1 MVQIEDLKHTES
13 SVEALV
19 HGHDYTGA
27 LDVIDRA
34 LTTIHQMT
42 GIHCVRAVGDKLLA
56 YRSFIGVQMAA
67 RFTSVV
73 TSPDWPFFD
82 AAQKNNSTTQPPSSL
97 AYQRLQLKQ
106 KETTEE
112 MQQLMDALFRVDLV
126 PDVMAKYRG
135 HMTDEIKIVVKTV
148 VSETIA
154 TSSTCDPAAPDVSS
168 QLRAL
173 SSEEFLNCVQM
184 IFEHLLV
191 VLQRAMSVQT
201 MLAHMY
207 NVAAKSDDAVADTSE
222 PRRDAPAAA
231 AADWSPDSDTDASV
245 RGEGGGSERLGEWQE
260 KKKASKIIKELEDA
274 IRKTCEF
281 SQRSVSNLFGV
292 RKEVQI
298 EQSTGKTDYTL
309 RGALFNQLKLFLEK
323 YHQAQTTK
331 LVSTLN
337 HELWKNA
344 EISAARHAALVDV
357 ATGKGV
363 SLVLSHDQ
371 SVGADTAAPLKQ
383 LTLPTASFR
392 VVWSVLLAM
401 EIVMNYLSLALV
413 LGAGAMQAANL
424 KSISAKHLGLASQ
437 SLEVIVAYIPHI
449 KCQLSA
455 LLTQRQ
461 KLLLDDLDKVL
472 QDYVEHNGKIF
483 GKFISIVEDQIMK
496 QFLEHIDR
504 DVDYD
509 DPTLVLPTAPLK
521 GIAQNTVK
529 LYQVLSPVLP
539 PLQMQAVFSRVFD
552 MLEHKMPSCF
562 KAVQPHTAAGK
573 RRVVADVVA
582 FVDSFHE
589 LRGVVDLRG
598 DQLVAHF
605 KSSYE

>member
-1 MVQIEDLKHTES
+1 MDRLRNSLADKSLAILQLHRKQKRLVDLHELMVQIEDLKHTES

-201 MLAHMY
+201 MLAH
-207 NVAAKSDDAVADTSE
+207 
-222 PRRDAPAAA
+222 
-231 AADWSPDSDTDASV
+231 
-245 RGEGGGSERLGEWQE
+245 
-260 KKKASKIIKELEDA
+260 
-274 IRKTCEF
+274 
-281 SQRSVSNLFGV
+281 
-292 RKEVQI
+292 
-298 EQSTGKTDYTL
+298 
-309 RGALFNQLKLFLEK
+309 
-323 YHQAQTTK
+323 
-331 LVSTLN
+331 
-337 HELWKNA
+337 
-344 EISAARHAALVDV
+344 
-357 ATGKGV
+357 
-363 SLVLSHDQ
+363 
-371 SVGADTAAPLKQ
+371 
-383 LTLPTASFR
+383 
-392 VVWSVLLAM
+392 
-401 EIVMNYLSLALV
+401 
-413 LGAGAMQAANL
+413 
-424 KSISAKHLGLASQ
+424 
-437 SLEVIVAYIPHI
+437 
-449 KCQLSA
+449 
-455 LLTQRQ
+455 
-461 KLLLDDLDKVL
+461 
-472 QDYVEHNGKIF
+472 
-483 GKFISIVEDQIMK
+483 
-496 QFLEHIDR
+496 
-504 DVDYD
+504 
-509 DPTLVLPTAPLK
+509 
-521 GIAQNTVK
+521 
-529 LYQVLSPVLP
+529 
-539 PLQMQAVFSRVFD
+539 
-552 MLEHKMPSCF
+552 
-562 KAVQPHTAAGK
+562 
-573 RRVVADVVA
+573 
-582 FVDSFHE
+582 
-589 LRGVVDLRG
+589 
-598 DQLVAHF
+598 
-605 KSSYE
+605 

>member
-173 SSEEFLNCVQM
+173 GSEEFLNCVQM

-245 RGEGGGSERLGEWQE
+245 HDEGVGSERLGEWQE

-292 RKEVQI
+292 RKEVQANYTMPQLRSLYDTTMAFVVQI

-392 VVWSVLLAM
+392 VVWS
-401 EIVMNYLSLALV
+401 
-413 LGAGAMQAANL
+413 
-424 KSISAKHLGLASQ
+424 
-437 SLEVIVAYIPHI
+437 
-449 KCQLSA
+449 
-455 LLTQRQ
+455 
-461 KLLLDDLDKVL
+461 
-472 QDYVEHNGKIF
+472 
-483 GKFISIVEDQIMK
+483 
-496 QFLEHIDR
+496 
-504 DVDYD
+504 
-509 DPTLVLPTAPLK
+509 
-521 GIAQNTVK
+521 
-529 LYQVLSPVLP
+529 
-539 PLQMQAVFSRVFD
+539 
-552 MLEHKMPSCF
+552 
-562 KAVQPHTAAGK
+562 
-573 RRVVADVVA
+573 
-582 FVDSFHE
+582 
-589 LRGVVDLRG
+589 
-598 DQLVAHF
+598 
-605 KSSYE
+605 

>member
-207 NVAAKSDDAVADTSE
+207 NVAAKSDAAVADTSE

-245 RGEGGGSERLGEWQE
+245 HDEGVGSERLGEWQE

-281 SQRSVSNLFGV
+281 SQRMVLHDEAAQIFGTTRIPVDTFFPLFSFV
-292 RKEVQI
+292 LLHTDLPFVHAQLHLL
-298 EQSTGKTDYTL
+298 EQY
-309 RGALFNQLKLFLEK
+309 ALCNPPGD
-323 YHQAQTTK
+323 
-331 LVSTLN
+331 LN
-337 HELWKNA
+337 PTRNGE
-344 EISAARHAALVDV
+344 ESYYVYCMHAA
-357 ATGKGV
+357 
-363 SLVLSHDQ
+363 
-371 SVGADTAAPLKQ
+371 
-383 LTLPTASFR
+383 
-392 VVWSVLLAM
+392 
-401 EIVMNYLSLALV
+401 
-413 LGAGAMQAANL
+413 
-424 KSISAKHLGLASQ
+424 
-437 SLEVIVAYIPHI
+437 
-449 KCQLSA
+449 
-455 LLTQRQ
+455 
-461 KLLLDDLDKVL
+461 
-472 QDYVEHNGKIF
+472 VEHVCSQVVG
-483 GKFISIVEDQIMK
+483 
-496 QFLEHIDR
+496 
-504 DVDYD
+504 
-509 DPTLVLPTAPLK
+509 PL
-521 GIAQNTVK
+521 
-529 LYQVLSPVLP
+529 
-539 PLQMQAVFSRVFD
+539 D
-552 MLEHKMPSCF
+552 
-562 KAVQPHTAAGK
+562 
-573 RRVVADVVA
+573 
-582 FVDSFHE
+582 
-589 LRGVVDLRG
+589 
-598 DQLVAHF
+598 
-605 KSSYE
+605 